1 MHYVIKYPKNGIDNQ
16 KAALFQPITNEQ
28 KAIFLQV
35 TFIAMSEDNSNRREI
50 GETEAYTINFF
61 FPKCK

>member
-1 MHYVIKYPKNGIDNQ
+1 MAKIIRKQLISSQLPMNRKQ
-16 KAALFQPITNEQ
+16 F
-28 KAIFLQV
+28 FLQV